1 MSCTQTLSGINTSCD
16 SNVGGIVE
24 VYAQNKASI
33 ASITVTDGKISA
45 ITLNASTPAAA
56 VLSFRKQT
64 GSLASTWNVDDA
76 AGSKYVSSDLTLR
89 FAKMET
95 AKRTAI
101 LALAQGETILIV
113 KDQNGLYWLIGYDNP
128 VTLSAGGGNTG
139 TAMGD
144 ANEYTITLNDISR
157 ELPYEVAST
166 PLATFLA
173 GNVTP

>member
-24 VYAQNKASI
+24 VYAQNKADI
-33 ASITVTDGKISA
+33 ASMTVTDGKISA
-45 ITLNASTPAAA
+45 ITLTAGAPAAA
-56 VLSFRKQT
+56 VLLFRKQT
-64 GSLASTWNVDDA
+64 GSLVSTWNVDDA

-95 AKRTAI
+95 AKRTAV
-101 LALAQGETILIV
+101 LALAHGETVLIV
-113 KDQNGLYWLIGYDNP
+113 KDQNGLYWLVGYDNP

-144 ANEYTITLNDISR
+144 ANEYTLTLNDVSR
-157 ELPYEVAST
+157 DLPFEVASAAVT
-166 PLATFLA
+166 TFLNA
-173 GNVTP
+173 